1 MPLPPSVINHGA
13 FEEQIGGLR
22 WRLRRNDFDSVFY
35 SVDSPNESFITPGS
49 AMPGYPQ
56 MKAVDVATTE
66 MGAYWNF
73 ESEFKGFKRSDEMWR
88 LFQESENSPSEGFD
102 NIGLVI
108 ATRTPDD
115 PIFKRGEVSP
125 LAGAHANMF
134 IMDVS
139 KESTDIAGY
148 TQLSLQLRG
157 LIGSKP
163 FTRRVNGA
171 AQTFS
176 PSVNWAMVDQTNA
189 LGETVYGWSG
199 DGSQPAELSI
209 PKLVVSD
216 SFVSLT
222 EPPFGGI
229 PGNAIPVDAPDFT
242 EFTFWT
248 TGGYRYH
255 WPHGWRRASI
265 NSEQLPGKQVWFVTI
280 TYEAQQKIL
289 PE

>member
-1 MPLPPSVINHGA
+1 MPLPPQVISFGA
-13 FEEQIGGLR
+13 LEEQIGGLR
-22 WRLRRNDFDSVFY
+22 WRVRPNDFDSCFY
-35 SVDSPNESFITPGS
+35 SVDSTNEAFVSPGAS
-49 AMPGYPQ
+49 MPGYPI
-56 MKAVDVATTE
+56 MKAVDVAANQLGDVWVFDAE
-66 MGAYWNF
+66 Y
-73 ESEFKGFKRSDEMWR
+73 KGFKTASETWR
-88 LFQESENSPSEGFD
+88 LFQQSENTPSEGFD
-102 NIGLVI
+102 SISLSI

-115 PIFKRGEVSP
+115 PIFARGELSP
-125 LAGAHANMF
+125 LAGAHSQMY
-134 IMDVS
+134 IMDVA
-139 KESTDIAGY
+139 KEPTEIAGY
-148 TQLSLQLRG
+148 TLLALQLRG
-157 LIGSKP
+157 QIGSKP
-163 FTRRVNGA
+163 YTRRVNAA

-176 PSVNWAMVDQTNA
+176 PSVNWAMANQTNA
-189 LGETVYGWSG
+189 LGETVYGWPSE
-199 DGSQPAELSI
+199 GSQPAELSI

-216 SFVSLT
+216 SFVTIT

-229 PGNAIPVDAPDFT
+229 PGNAIPADAPDFT